1 MKGLSWVKWAQFGGI
16 GLGFLIILLA
26 VTNPSREA
34 YLEYAT
40 FKLADDVK
48 EEICGAKDLKNLLGE
63 VANLIAGICRT
74 GVDVQR
80 EKIRDFISNAS
91 RRRNLVIF
99 SIYRTDVLDRRYT
112 TIAILGNFHTSVAKT
127 TSRN

>member
-1 MKGLSWVKWAQFGGI
+1 MKAVNWLTWAQGG
-16 GLGFLIILLA
+16 GVALGFLLILLA

-48 EEICGAKDLKNLLGE
+48 EEICGARDLRNLLGE
-63 VANLIAGICRT
+63 VANLVSGICRT

-80 EKIRDFISNAS
+80 SKIREFISNAS
-91 RRRNLVIF
+91 RRRNLVVF
-99 SIYRTDVLDRRYT
+99 SLYTTDVLDRRYT
-112 TIAILGNFHTSVAKT
+112 TIAILGNFHTSVKKA
-127 TSRN
+127 SQN